1 MSIRVLKRLAPFLVP
16 LLILTF
22 VGLRFYNERLIAWPF
37 QGGNWTVNAFW
48 VDTKSQH
55 PEPLQDGL
63 SIATSNDDSGA
74 IEDATAEIMSNSPGR
89 TAPASEQT
97 LQPTGQIQ
105 GLPEQSIYDDVGGV
119 HREVFSVST
128 TDKKYFLIE
137 FGEQEAMN
145 PNIIP
150 HPVLNDT
157 WIIVAQQQKSS
168 VKTSVWFAELVCN
181 AVFKNGRLG
190 CVNPPMILP
199 IAATSGHNCEGDLA
213 YFTFSVG
220 PHDARV
226 FYGPTMPYTIYGSNS
241 AYTCFGQ
248 WMLDFRMLVDW
259 GFETFV
265 EEEFRKATELRRPAP
280 YGLVEKNWFV
290 FWDKHEQIYA
300 HYDVAPRRVFAKLEY
315 DGSVGQDLAP
325 FAAANDELC
334 MAKYMPEVAVELE
347 SIHQA
352 TNSLSITL
360 CKRSDSSC
368 EANDSNT
375 FILTIFQHKSFYSFH
390 SVYEPYVMVFQQT
403 APFEIYGISQKP
415 IWIHGR
421 GRPGEG
427 KKPDFL
433 AGEESKSWNQTEM
446 FYVTSLSWKTQG
458 QKYHGYSDD
467 VLFIA
472 FGIEDSKTA
481 GIDVVAGDLL
491 MDLGLCSA
499 S

>member
-22 VGLRFYNERLIAWPF
+22 VVLRFYNERLIAWPF

-105 GLPEQSIYDDVGGV
+105 GLPEQSIYDDVGEV

-128 TDKKYFLIE
+128 MDKKYFLIE

-226 FYGPTMPYTIYGSNS
+226 FYGPRMPYTIYGSNS

-375 FILTIFQHKSFYSFH
+375 FILTIFQRKSFYSFH

-433 AGEESKSWNQTEM
+433 AAEESKSWNQTEM

-481 GIDVVAGDLL
+481 GIDIVAGDLL